1 MDQLVDKKGAKT
13 GDIKDLGGTWW
24 LVSTQSAEVDLENKD
39 KKSFCAS
46 GSASLEFSHEA
57 KAVGEATS
65 SELTLKGL
73 ALSANTPAVAGIKI
87 GPGPNIEY
95 DQVKGKLVTNS
106 AIVNTITRIEL
117 TTAEQR
123 ALVSRA
129 KAAIALIEKS
139 TAVFENAGAYAEIT
153 QRIQTK

>member
-1 MDQLVDKKGAKT
+1 MDQLVDKKGEKT

-24 LVSTQSAEVDLENKD
+24 LISTQSAEVDLENKD

-46 GSASLEFSHEA
+46 GSASLEFGHEA
-57 KAVGEATS
+57 KAVGEAS
-65 SELTLKGL
+65 SLQVTIKGI
-73 ALSANTPAVAGIKI
+73 ALSASTPLVAGIKI

-106 AIVNTITRIEL
+106 AIVNTITRVEL

-139 TAVFENAGAYAEIT
+139 TSLFNTAGAHAEIT
-153 QRIQTK
+153 QRINTK

>member
-1 MDQLVDKKGAKT
+1 MDQLVNKKGEKT
-13 GDIKDLGGTWW
+13 GDIQDLGGTWW
-24 LVSTQSAEVDLENKD
+24 LISTRSSDIDLENKD

-57 KAVGEATS
+57 KAVGEAS
-65 SELTLKGL
+65 GL
-73 ALSANTPAVAGIKI
+73 DVTIHGISLSVSTPLVAGIKF

-117 TTAEQR
+117 TTAQQR

-129 KAAIALIEKS
+129 KAALATIEKS
-139 TAVFENAGAYAEIT
+139 TAMFNTAATQAEIA
-153 QRIQTK
+153 QSIRTK